1 MRPFFALLMVLS
13 SVTTTVRAGD
23 IQEAHIGAVIP
34 RFGYFMGAGF
44 GSIWVM
50 SGDKLARIRLADNSV
65 TDIPIEGAGSIGG
78 LLDGTGLAVG
88 EGAVWVPDVNR
99 QVIYKVDPHTHQVV
113 TRAALGMAGGSGGS
127 IGVGEGALWV
137 IAGARKNELK
147 RYSAETGTEEASIS
161 LASAS
166 SDVLVAFGS
175 VWITG
180 TGNEELY
187 RVDPAIN
194 QVVATIDLHSRPRS
208 LASGEGSIW
217 VFNAGDGTVDQIDG
231 NTGKLLATI
240 ETGGAARGAIA
251 VGGGFVWVVTPLV
264 PLIKIDP
271 GTHLV
276 RGKFSVEMGGYSG
289 GSSVGYSGGSLWIS
303 GPTIRRVTPPE

>member
-1 MRPFFALLMVLS
+1 MRPFFALLMALS

-23 IQEAHIGAVIP
+23 IQEAHIEAVIP
-34 RFGYFMGAGF
+34 RFGHFLGAGF

-137 IAGARKNELK
+137 ISGAGKNEMK
-147 RYSAETGTEEASIS
+147 RYSAETGTEEARYCIRKFR
-161 LASAS
+161 LARCIRFRL
-166 SDVLVAFGS
+166 DHGHRKRRTL
-175 VWITG
+175 
-180 TGNEELY
+180 
-187 RVDPAIN
+187 
-194 QVVATIDLHSRPRS
+194 
-208 LASGEGSIW
+208 SG
-217 VFNAGDGTVDQIDG
+217 
-231 NTGKLLATI
+231 
-240 ETGGAARGAIA
+240 
-251 VGGGFVWVVTPLV
+251 
-264 PLIKIDP
+264 
-271 GTHLV
+271 
-276 RGKFSVEMGGYSG
+276 
-289 GSSVGYSGGSLWIS
+289 
-303 GPTIRRVTPPE
+303 